1 MTLKELLVGFGTQV
15 RSIWMIGL
23 HAFAKRET
31 RMYPEEPVYLPP
43 RYRGRIVLTRDP
55 DGEERCVACN
65 LCAVACPVG
74 CISLQKAETK
84 DGRWYPEFFRIN
96 FSRCIFCG
104 LCEEACPTTAIQLTP
119 DFEMGEYKRQDL
131 VYEKED
137 LLISGPGKYPEY
149 NFYVRRGAME
159 FAFYICGLIA
169 ILATLRVI
177 THTNPVHALLYL
189 IISLLAISG
198 VFFSLGAYFAGA
210 LEIIVYAGAIM
221 VLFVFVVMMLNLG
234 GSEIEQERQWLKPQ
248 VWIGP
253 AILSAIMLVVIVY
266 AILGVNDQ
274 GIDGTPI
281 SAKAVGITLF
291 GPYVLA
297 VELASML
304 LLAGLVVAFHVG
316 REERAGEVLSNRKDD
331 SAKRKTE
338 ERA

>member
-1 MTLKELLVGFGTQV
+1 
-15 RSIWMIGL
+15 
-23 HAFAKRET
+23 
-31 RMYPEEPVYLPP
+31 
-43 RYRGRIVLTRDP
+43 
-55 DGEERCVACN
+55 
-65 LCAVACPVG
+65 
-74 CISLQKAETK
+74 
-84 DGRWYPEFFRIN
+84 
-96 FSRCIFCG
+96 
-104 LCEEACPTTAIQLTP
+104 
-119 DFEMGEYKRQDL
+119 
-131 VYEKED
+131 
-137 LLISGPGKYPEY
+137 
-149 NFYVRRGAME
+149 ME

-221 VLFVFVVMMLNLG
+221 VLFVFVVMMLNL
-234 GSEIEQERQWLKPQ
+234 

-253 AILSAIMLVVIVY
+253 AILSAIMLVAIVY

-338 ERA
+338 EHA

>member
-1 MTLKELLVGFGTQV
+1 
-15 RSIWMIGL
+15 
-23 HAFAKRET
+23 
-31 RMYPEEPVYLPP
+31 
-43 RYRGRIVLTRDP
+43 
-55 DGEERCVACN
+55 
-65 LCAVACPVG
+65 
-74 CISLQKAETK
+74 
-84 DGRWYPEFFRIN
+84 
-96 FSRCIFCG
+96 
-104 LCEEACPTTAIQLTP
+104 
-119 DFEMGEYKRQDL
+119 
-131 VYEKED
+131 
-137 LLISGPGKYPEY
+137 
-149 NFYVRRGAME
+149 ME

-189 IISLLAISG
+189 VISLLAISG

-253 AILSAIMLVVIVY
+253 AVLSAIMLAVIVY

-316 REERAGEVLSNRKDD
+316 REERAGEVLSNRADD
-331 SAKRKTE
+331 RAKRKNGGARMIPLTHGLILAAILFVLGLTGLVIRRNLLFMLIGLE
-338 ERA
+338 IMINASALAFVVAGSYWGQTDGQVMYILAISLAAAEASIGLALLLQLHRRRQNLNIDSVSEMRG

>member
-1 MTLKELLVGFGTQV
+1 
-15 RSIWMIGL
+15 
-23 HAFAKRET
+23 
-31 RMYPEEPVYLPP
+31 
-43 RYRGRIVLTRDP
+43 
-55 DGEERCVACN
+55 
-65 LCAVACPVG
+65 
-74 CISLQKAETK
+74 
-84 DGRWYPEFFRIN
+84 
-96 FSRCIFCG
+96 
-104 LCEEACPTTAIQLTP
+104 
-119 DFEMGEYKRQDL
+119 
-131 VYEKED
+131 
-137 LLISGPGKYPEY
+137 
-149 NFYVRRGAME
+149 ME

-266 AILGVNDQ
+266 AILGVNNQ

-331 SAKRKTE
+331 SAKEKRRSTHDPLTTWTDPAAILFVLGLTGLVIRRNLLFMLIGLEIMINASALAFVVAGSYWGQTDGQVMYILAISLAAAEASIGLALLLQLHRRRQNLEHRFSK
-338 ERA
+338 

>member
-1 MTLKELLVGFGTQV
+1 M
-15 RSIWMIGL
+15 
-23 HAFAKRET
+23 
-31 RMYPEEPVYLPP
+31 
-43 RYRGRIVLTRDP
+43 
-55 DGEERCVACN
+55 
-65 LCAVACPVG
+65 
-74 CISLQKAETK
+74 
-84 DGRWYPEFFRIN
+84 
-96 FSRCIFCG
+96 
-104 LCEEACPTTAIQLTP
+104 
-119 DFEMGEYKRQDL
+119 
-131 VYEKED
+131 
-137 LLISGPGKYPEY
+137 
-149 NFYVRRGAME
+149 
-159 FAFYICGLIA
+159 
-169 ILATLRVI
+169 I

-274 GIDGTPI
+274 VSTVRQ
-281 SAKAVGITLF
+281 SVLKQWVLRCS

-338 ERA
+338 EHA

>member
-1 MTLKELLVGFGTQV
+1 
-15 RSIWMIGL
+15 
-23 HAFAKRET
+23 
-31 RMYPEEPVYLPP
+31 
-43 RYRGRIVLTRDP
+43 
-55 DGEERCVACN
+55 
-65 LCAVACPVG
+65 
-74 CISLQKAETK
+74 
-84 DGRWYPEFFRIN
+84 
-96 FSRCIFCG
+96 
-104 LCEEACPTTAIQLTP
+104 
-119 DFEMGEYKRQDL
+119 
-131 VYEKED
+131 
-137 LLISGPGKYPEY
+137 
-149 NFYVRRGAME
+149 ME

-169 ILATLRVI
+169 ILTTFRVI
-177 THTNPVHALLYL
+177 THTNPIHALLYL
-189 IISLLAISG
+189 IVSLLAIAG

-248 VWIGP
+248 IWLGP
-253 AILSAIMLVVIVY
+253 AVVSAVLLVVVIY

-274 GIDGTPI
+274 GIEGAAI

-316 REERAGEVLSNRKDD
+316 REDRAGEVLSNRPND

-338 ERA
+338 EHA

>member
-1 MTLKELLVGFGTQV
+1 
-15 RSIWMIGL
+15 
-23 HAFAKRET
+23 
-31 RMYPEEPVYLPP
+31 
-43 RYRGRIVLTRDP
+43 
-55 DGEERCVACN
+55 
-65 LCAVACPVG
+65 
-74 CISLQKAETK
+74 
-84 DGRWYPEFFRIN
+84 
-96 FSRCIFCG
+96 
-104 LCEEACPTTAIQLTP
+104 
-119 DFEMGEYKRQDL
+119 
-131 VYEKED
+131 
-137 LLISGPGKYPEY
+137 
-149 NFYVRRGAME
+149 ME

-234 GSEIEQERQWLKPQ
+234 GSEIEQERQWLNPQ

-253 AILSAIMLVVIVY
+253 AILSAIMLV
-266 AILGVNDQ
+266 
-274 GIDGTPI
+274 
-281 SAKAVGITLF
+281 

-338 ERA
+338 EHA

>member
-1 MTLKELLVGFGTQV
+1 
-15 RSIWMIGL
+15 
-23 HAFAKRET
+23 
-31 RMYPEEPVYLPP
+31 
-43 RYRGRIVLTRDP
+43 
-55 DGEERCVACN
+55 
-65 LCAVACPVG
+65 
-74 CISLQKAETK
+74 
-84 DGRWYPEFFRIN
+84 
-96 FSRCIFCG
+96 
-104 LCEEACPTTAIQLTP
+104 
-119 DFEMGEYKRQDL
+119 
-131 VYEKED
+131 
-137 LLISGPGKYPEY
+137 
-149 NFYVRRGAME
+149 ME

-331 SAKRKTE
+331 SAKRKRRSTHDPLTTWTDPRGNLIRSWLNRSGYPSQSAVYADWSGIMINASALAFVVAGSYWGQTDGQVMYILAISLAAAE
-338 ERA
+338 ASIGLALLLQLHRRRQNLNIDSVSEMRG